1 MPSSPSF
8 APSQPPKVRELLE
21 TDAQLTSVGVAEVL
35 DHLVRVVGADEEEA
49 TLDLAQL
56 GLLEGTVVGST
67 VGRTSWP
74 RRRFIRSGRHP
85 QGLQRGR
92 WSCSVPR
99 RRHSELLRRRP
110 TSPSSSIVA
119 LPTGISGKC

>member
-21 TDAQLTSVGVAEVL
+21 TDAQLASVGVAEVL

-56 GLLEGTVVGST
+56 GQLDGTVVGST
-67 VGRTSWP
+67 VGAEAGRLRARGYHRARCAVSMADCIAAQTARPKGNRWP
-74 RRRFIRSGRHP
+74 HRI
-85 QGLQRGR
+85 
-92 WSCSVPR
+92 
-99 RRHSELLRRRP
+99 P
-110 TSPSSSIVA
+110 TAS
-119 LPTGISGKC
+119 